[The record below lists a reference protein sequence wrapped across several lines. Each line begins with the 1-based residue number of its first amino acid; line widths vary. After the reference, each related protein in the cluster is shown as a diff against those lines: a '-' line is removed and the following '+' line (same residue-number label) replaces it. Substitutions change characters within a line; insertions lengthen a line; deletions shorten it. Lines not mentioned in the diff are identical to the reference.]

1 MSTMSV
7 LFQSFFSGHR
17 VSRSFTLSLTKYA
30 HRHSGQLCDFK
41 TLHNSVVQNGYAH
54 PFRQFLFIWLNVT
67 VVLTGLSAQARSW
80 KITPAQPFKRAVKQA
95 HSYDTLLIY
104 RGLYHVNNIII
115 NKPLTIIGQNFPVLD
130 GQFKS
135 EIFTV
140 TASNVT
146 IKGIHFQNV
155 GMTSMIDWAAIKILE
170 TRHVRIIGNR
180 IRNSYFG
187 IYLSAS
193 DHCLV
198 QGNDVQ
204 GNPKEEQNTGNGIH
218 AWKCDSIRIEHNRI
232 AGHRDGIY
240 FEFVTNSIIQHNDS
254 QQNIRYGLHFMFS
267 HQNAY
272 LYNHFHKNGAGVA
285 VMYTKFVTM
294 KHNIFEQNWGGAA
307 YGLLLKD
314 ISDSHIE
321 QNIFSTNT
329 VGVYMEGCSRS
340 VFSNNQFIKNG
351 YAIRVQAN
359 CDDNT
364 LMYSNFQGN
373 TFDVATNGDVVLN
386 KVAHN
391 YWDKYEGYDLNRDGI
406 GDVPFRPVSLYA
418 SVIERIP
425 QAMML
430 LRSFTVTLLDR
441 IEKIIPSIT
450 PEGMKDESP
459 MMKPIHYL
467 P

>member
-1 MSTMSV
+1 M
-7 LFQSFFSGHR
+7 QQKDK
-17 VSRSFTLSLTKYA
+17 SRSGTPRCVAALNPFSILSLVF
-30 HRHSGQLCDFK
+30 G
-41 TLHNSVVQNGYAH
+41 TL
-54 PFRQFLFIWLNVT
+54 
-67 VVLTGLSAQARSW
+67 LSFC
-80 KITPAQPFKRAVKQA
+80 IQA
-95 HSYDTLLIY
+95 HTLIVKPTQNLHIAIQQAAPYDTILIQKGVFY
-104 RGLYHVNNIII
+104 VNNILI
-115 NKPLTIIGQNFPVLD
+115 NKPLVIIGQNFPILD

-135 EIFTV
+135 EIFTI

-146 IKGIHFQNV
+146 VKGIHFQNV
-155 GMTSMIDWAAIKILE
+155 GMTSMIDWATIKVLE
-170 TRHVRIIGNR
+170 ARHVRIIGNR
-180 IRNSYFG
+180 VRNSYFG

-198 QGNDVQ
+198 QGNDIQ
-204 GNPKEEQNTGNGIH
+204 GHPKEEQNTGNGIH
-218 AWKCDSIRIEHNRI
+218 AWKCDSIRIEANRI

-240 FEFVTNSIIQHNDS
+240 FEFVTNSTIQHNDS

-267 HQNAY
+267 HLNAY

-321 QNIFSTNT
+321 QNIFNTNT

-364 LMYSNFQGN
+364 LVYSNFKGN
-373 TFDVATNGDVVLN
+373 TFDVATNGDVVLT

-425 QAMML
+425 QGMML

-459 MMKPIHYL
+459 MMKPIQL
-467 P
+467 

>member
-1 MSTMSV
+1 MSIPVPSAFP
-7 LFQSFFSGHR
+7 LFSGHR
-17 VSRSFTLSLTKYA
+17 VSRSFTQSHTKYPFCVP
-30 HRHSGQLCDFK
+30 LCDVQ
-41 TLHNSVVQNGYAH
+41 TLRNAVSKNGYA
-54 PFRQFLFIWLNVT
+54 PAFSRLLFICLNALVF
-67 VVLTGLSAQARSW
+67 LTSFSAQARSW
-80 KITPAQPFKRAVKQA
+80 NITPAQNLKRVIEQA
-95 HSYDTLLIY
+95 RPYDTILIY
-104 RGLYHVNNIII
+104 KGLYRVNNVLI
-115 NKPLTIIGQNFPVLD
+115 NKPLVIIGQNFPVLD
-130 GQFKS
+130 GQMKS
-135 EIFTV
+135 EIFTI

-146 IKGIHFQNV
+146 VKGIHFQNV
-155 GMTSMIDWAAIKILE
+155 GMTSMIDWAAVKVLE
-170 TRHVRIIGNR
+170 ASNVNIIGNR

-218 AWKCDSIRIEHNRI
+218 AWKCDSIRIEKNHI

-240 FEFVTNSIIQHNDS
+240 FEFVTNSLTQHNDS

-321 QNIFSTNT
+321 HNIFSTNT

-340 VFSNNQFIKNG
+340 FFSNNQFIKNG

-364 LMYSNFQGN
+364 LVYSNFKGN
-373 TFDVATNGDVVLN
+373 TFDVATNGEVVLT

-459 MMKPIHYL
+459 MMKPISHRNK
-467 P
+467 

>member
-1 MSTMSV
+1 MSV
-7 LFQSFFSGHR
+7 LFHSLLLDHR
-17 VSRSFTLSLTKYA
+17 VSPSFTRSHKKYPQ
-30 HRHSGQLCDFK
+30 HFSVQSCGFK
-41 TLHNSVVQNGYAH
+41 TPRKAVSENGYA
-54 PFRQFLFIWLNVT
+54 PAFSFLLFVCLNAT
-67 VVLTGLSAQARSW
+67 FFLTSFSAQARTW
-80 KITPAQPFKRAVKQA
+80 KISPTQNFKRAVEQA
-95 HSYDTLLIY
+95 LPYDTLLIHK
-104 RGLYHVNNIII
+104 GLYRINNIII
-115 NKPLTIIGQNFPVLD
+115 DKPLTLIGQNFPVLD
-130 GQFKS
+130 GQFKN
-135 EIFTV
+135 EIFTI
-140 TASNVT
+140 TANDVT
-146 IKGIHFQNV
+146 IQGLHFENV
-155 GMTSMIDWAAIKILE
+155 GMTSMIDWAAIKVLE
-170 TRHVRIIGNR
+170 SRHVRIIGNR
-180 IRNSYFG
+180 VRNSYFG

-198 QGNDVQ
+198 QENDVR

-218 AWKCDSIRIEHNRI
+218 AWKCDSIRVENNRV

-240 FEFVTNSIIQHNDS
+240 FEFVTNSIIQRNFSH
-254 QQNIRYGLHFMFS
+254 QNIRYGLHFMFS
-267 HQNAY
+267 HKNGY
-272 LYNHFHKNGAGVA
+272 FYNTFRQNGAGVA

-321 QNIFSTNT
+321 QNTFNINT
-329 VGVYMEGCSRS
+329 IGVYMEGCSRS
-340 VFSNNQFIKNG
+340 VFSHNQFIKNG

-364 LMYSNFQGN
+364 LVYNNFKGN
-373 TFDVATNGDVVLN
+373 TFDVATNGNVVLT

-450 PEGMKDESP
+450 PESMKDESP
-459 MMKPIHYL
+459 MMKPIVYRKK
-467 P
+467 

>member
-1 MSTMSV
+1 M
-7 LFQSFFSGHR
+7 FQVNNSPCWGHR
-17 VSRSFTLSLTKYA
+17 VSRSFSRSYTTYPQHSSVQLCAFQTL
-30 HRHSGQLCDFK
+30 RHSVSSNWRTC
-41 TLHNSVVQNGYAH
+41 TLFTIIAFFICFTSYA
-54 PFRQFLFIWLNVT
+54 RL
-67 VVLTGLSAQARSW
+67 W
-80 KITPAQPFKRAVKQA
+80 KITPKQPLKHAIEQA
-95 HSYDTLLIY
+95 NAYDTLLIQK
-104 RGLYHVNNIII
+104 GLYRIQNIVID
-115 NKPLTIIGQNFPVLD
+115 KPLTLIGQQFPILD
-130 GQFKS
+130 IQFKN

-140 TASNVT
+140 KSNDVT
-146 IKGIHFQNV
+146 IKGIEFRNV
-155 GMTSMIDWAAIKILE
+155 GMTSMIDWAAIKVLEASNIRILN
-170 TRHVRIIGNR
+170 NR
-180 IRNSYFG
+180 IRNCYFG

-218 AWKCDSIRIEHNRI
+218 AWKCDSILIQHNHTQ
-232 AGHRDGIY
+232 GHRDGIY
-240 FEFVTNSIIQHNDS
+240 FEFVTNSTIQHNDS

-267 HQNAY
+267 HNNGY
-272 LYNHFHKNGAGVA
+272 FYNHFHKNGAGVA

-321 QNIFSTNT
+321 QNSFKTNT

-340 VFSNNQFIKNG
+340 VFTKNQFIANG
-351 YAIRVQAN
+351 YALRVQAN

-364 LMYSNFQGN
+364 LTYSNFRGN

-386 KVAHN
+386 HVSHN

-418 SVIERIP
+418 TVIERIP

-441 IEKIIPSIT
+441 IEKIIPTLT
-450 PEGMKDESP
+450 PEGMKDEKP
-459 MMKPIHYL
+459 QMKPL
-467 P
+467 KL